1 MHEPH
6 ARGTPMSLGM
16 VIAGPEGLVLAAESR
31 VTLTAQIL
39 GQTPLHVNY
48 DNATKLLSFSA
59 PNTHLGAVTYGQGA
73 IGFRTAASFL
83 PEFEAGLIA
92 PATPTPTGR
101 RRAPVAPT
109 APAKLPVA
117 GFTQR
122 LSDFFMEQWRLA
134 MPGNYAGP
142 DMVFVVGGFD
152 DGQPYGTILEFYIPS
167 RPIPVV
173 KHAPGAFGMNWGGQ
187 RETVDR
193 IVQGYDGALPAIAQ
207 QELGLT
213 DAQRDQLVAALG
225 RLQMSL
231 PLQAMALQDCVDL
244 AIFFIRTTIAAQRLM
259 VTVRGVGGPIDVATV
274 TRQNG
279 LSFVQRKSIVGE
291 DGQVSGHA

>member
-1 MHEPH
+1 
-6 ARGTPMSLGM
+6 MSLGL

-31 VTLTAQIL
+31 VTLTAQMP
-39 GQTPLHVNY
+39 GQPPLHVNY
-48 DNATKLLSFSA
+48 DNATKLLAFSA

-83 PEFEAGLIA
+83 PEFEAALGA
-92 PATPTPTGR
+92 AAATPEDGGR
-101 RRAPVAPT
+101 RRTANPVPT
-109 APAKLPVA
+109 SRLSVA
-117 GFTQR
+117 AFTQR
-122 LSDFFMEQWRLA
+122 LSDFFMDQWRQA
-134 MPGNYAGP
+134 IPGDYAGP
-142 DMVFVVGGFD
+142 DMIFVVGGFD
-152 DGQPYGTILEFYIPS
+152 DGAPYGTVLEFYVPS
-167 RPIPVV
+167 RPTPVV
-173 KHAPGAFGMNWGGQ
+173 KHASGAFGMVWGGQ

-193 IVQGYDGALPAIAQ
+193 IVQGYDATLPTIAQ

-213 DAQRDQLVAALG
+213 DAQRDQLVAAFG

-279 LSFVQRKSIVGE
+279 LAFIQRKSVVGE
-291 DGQVSGHA
+291 TRS

>member
-1 MHEPH
+1 
-6 ARGTPMSLGM
+6 MSLGL
-16 VIAGPEGLVLAAESR
+16 VISGPEGLVLAAESR
-31 VTLTAQIL
+31 VTLTAQVT

-48 DNATKLLSFSA
+48 DNATKLLSFSV

-92 PATPTPTGR
+92 PPAPAPGGR
-101 RRAPVAPT
+101 PKAPGSAPAPV
-109 APAKLPVA
+109 KLPVA
-117 GFTQR
+117 EFTQR
-122 LSDFFMEQWRLA
+122 LSDFFMDQWRSA
-134 MPGNYAGP
+134 MPPNYAGP

-167 RPIPVV
+167 RPTPVI

-193 IVQGYDGALPAIAQ
+193 IVQGYDGALPEIAK

-213 DAQRDQLVAALG
+213 DAQRDQLVTALG
-225 RLQMSL
+225 RLQMQL

-291 DGQVSGHA
+291 DGQVRGHA

>member
-1 MHEPH
+1 
-6 ARGTPMSLGM
+6 MSLGL

-31 VTLTAQIL
+31 VTLTAQAP
-39 GQTPLHVNY
+39 GQPPLHVNY
-48 DNATKLLSFSA
+48 DNATKLLAFSA
-59 PNTHLGAVTYGQGA
+59 PNTHLGAVTYGLGA

-83 PEFEAGLIA
+83 PEFEAALGA
-92 PATPTPTGR
+92 TAATPGGGGR
-101 RRAPVAPT
+101 RRTA
-109 APAKLPVA
+109 APAPRLSVA
-117 GFTQR
+117 AFTQR
-122 LSDFFMEQWRLA
+122 LSDFFMDQWRQA
-134 MPGNYAGP
+134 IPADYAGP

-152 DGQPYGTILEFYIPS
+152 DGEPYGTVLEFYVPS
-167 RPIPVV
+167 RPAPVV
-173 KHAPGAFGMNWGGQ
+173 KHASGAFGMVWGGQ

-193 IVQGYDGALPAIAQ
+193 IVQGYDAALPAIVQ
-207 QELGLT
+207 KELGLT
-213 DAQRDQLVAALG
+213 DAQRDQLVTAFG

-279 LSFVQRKSIVGE
+279 LSFIQRKSVVGE
-291 DGQVSGHA
+291 PRS

>member
-1 MHEPH
+1 
-6 ARGTPMSLGM
+6 MSLGL

-31 VTLTAQIL
+31 VTLTAQAA
-39 GQTPLHVNY
+39 GQPPLHVNY

-92 PATPTPTGR
+92 PAAPAPASR
-101 RRAPVAPT
+101 RRIPATHA

-117 GFTQR
+117 EFTQR

-134 MPGNYAGP
+134 MPANYAGP
-142 DMVFVVGGFD
+142 DMIFVVGGFD
-152 DGQPYGTILEFYIPS
+152 DGQPYGTILEFYVPS
-167 RPIPVV
+167 RPTPVV

-193 IVQGYDGALPAIAQ
+193 IVQGYDAALPGIAQ
-207 QELGLT
+207 KELGLS
-213 DAQRDQLVAALG
+213 DAQRDQLVTALG
-225 RLQMSL
+225 PLQMSL

-279 LSFVQRKSIVGE
+279 LTFVQRKSVVGE
-291 DGQVSGHA
+291 DR